1 MNFLAGALLFL
12 IGINVSYSQTE
23 PKSVIKKVFYEREV
37 FEKIFFD
44 YKGIGEY
51 PIRLPDGKFAFIVPD
66 TTFQKFY
73 PNIISDLASGWGAE
87 RMMHTR
93 TFIRGETGSVLV
105 NNSFFRDESM
115 RLLILIDS
123 LKIDPRRAYLVFH
136 TTSEFFHS
144 DMDGRYVKVTAAL
157 RKKGEWKITDLK
169 LEPFP
174 WKGYMFPI
182 DSLFDKP

>member
-1 MNFLAGALLFL
+1 MFLF
-12 IGINVSYSQTE
+12 GINASYSQIE
-23 PKSVIKKVFYEREV
+23 AKSVIKKVFYERDV

-44 YKGIGEY
+44 YKGVGEY

-73 PNIISDLASGWGAE
+73 PNIISDLAFGWGAE

-93 TFIRGETGSVLV
+93 TFIKEETGSVLV

-123 LKIDPRRAYLVFH
+123 LKIDSKRAFLVFH

-144 DMDGRYVKVTAAL
+144 DMNGRYIKVTATL
-157 RKKGEWKITDLK
+157 KKKKDWRITH
-169 LEPFP
+169 LELNQFP

-182 DSLFDKP
+182 DSLFDKH